1 MPKRRA
7 KKKQHPT
14 TYALISGRQS
24 GEKKCVKKR
33 FLVDKKPCTGT
44 TLFQSTE
51 MTLKVRQPDNICTFM
66 FRGISS
72 LYHLPWA
79 RPRSP
84 QSTKRW
90 NSLKISAS
98 NSIDIKSDIKIII
111 EGIQILGS

>member
-7 KKKQHPT
+7 KKKKHPT

-24 GEKKCVKKR
+24 GKKECVKKR

-72 LYHLPWA
+72 LYHLPLA

-84 QSTKRW
+84 QSTM
-90 NSLKISAS
+90 SS
-98 NSIDIKSDIKIII
+98 NSIDIKSDIKVII